1 MSISPAKY
9 YCPDWRRRERQNEY
23 HGVGVSFLRT
33 TAKSKMKICAS
44 DIMPMNVRPHIPNTA
59 NIPFIFVVFLSI
71 ECVSSGVVGEI
82 GVAAFVEGECVII
95 PGGFGGEDSPWRAVV
110 GWVLYTDC

>member
-1 MSISPAKY
+1 M
-9 YCPDWRRRERQNEY
+9 
-23 HGVGVSFLRT
+23 VL
-33 TAKSKMKICAS
+33 
-44 DIMPMNVRPHIPNTA
+44 
-59 NIPFIFVVFLSI
+59 FLSV

-95 PGGFGGEDSPWRAVV
+95 PGGFGGGDSPWRAVV